1 MRYPLSKEAKVIS
14 LLTCQLVNLST
25 KLKLQSNVSHDIKA
39 SHRHVGHGSVALS
52 TVIPAIPCIAV
63 SGIVAIEDV
72 VKVETQLHVLDASSL
87 CYVALEAQVQVALR
101 VTGQ

>member
-1 MRYPLSKEAKVIS
+1 M
-14 LLTCQLVNLST
+14 
-25 KLKLQSNVSHDIKA
+25 SHDIKA

-52 TVIPAIPCIAV
+52 AIVPAIPCIAV
-63 SGIVAIEDV
+63 SGIVAAEDI

-101 VTGQ
+101 VAGQ